1 MSTKP
6 PAAPE
11 ENDHVPDGWSDLSE
25 EERAELHREA
35 DEAEAE
41 YVRSECIP
49 LDDVLP
55 RYRQAG

>member
-1 MSTKP
+1 MLP
-6 PAAPE
+6 PARTTTSPM
-11 ENDHVPDGWSDLSE
+11 DGRNLSE

>member
-1 MSTKP
+1 MLP
-6 PAAPE
+6 PARTTTSPM
-11 ENDHVPDGWSDLSE
+11 DGPISE
-25 EERAELHREA
+25 EERVELHREA